1 MIKISIRSRDGL
13 HRETRAAP
21 SPRIYA
27 ALRRFYPTEIAPL
40 LHCTRRGAARPV
52 FGLLV
57 PLAFFVAGCS
67 SDTQVGRFFG
77 AIPPEAEPPAAEGRP
92 YPNLA
97 SVPRPPTIAP
107 RAEREAEVAR
117 LQADQA
123 AAASADR
130 ALRERGEV
138 PAAAPPA
145 PAVVEAPA
153 PAPAATP
160 PVLATPVLMTATPAP
175 TITPAPPALPSM
187 AQAQVPAATVLRRV
201 GAVAFAR
208 DGTTLSEVGQ
218 RALAEAAA
226 AARTGNGRVRLIP
239 AQVARQ
245 APTDDLVRARRDAIA
260 QALGRAGLAA
270 DRVRID
276 DGGGRRVDV
285 YDLYVEY

>member
-1 MIKISIRSRDGL
+1 M
-13 HRETRAAP
+13 HRETRAVRESAD
-21 SPRIYA
+21 YA
-27 ALRRFYPTEIAPL
+27 ALRRFYPLEIVSL
-40 LHCTRRGAARPV
+40 LRRTRRGAARPI
-52 FGLLV
+52 FGLLA
-57 PLAFFVAGCS
+57 PLAFFVAACS
-67 SDTQVGRFFG
+67 ADTQVGRFFG
-77 AIPPEAEPPAAEGRP
+77 ALPPEAEPPAAEGRP

-97 SVPRPPTIAP
+97 TVPRPPAIAP

-130 ALRERGEV
+130 ALRETGEA

-145 PAVVEAPA
+145 PAVAAAPA
-153 PAPAATP
+153 PAPSPAPAATP
-160 PVLATPVLMTATPAP
+160 P
-175 TITPAPPALPSM
+175 APPAIAAPVPTPSPVPSAPPSV
-187 AQAQVPAATVLRRV
+187 AQAQPPAATTLRRMGV
-201 GAVAFAR
+201 LAFAR

-218 RALAEAAA
+218 RALAEAASV
-226 AARTGNGRVRLIP
+226 ARSNNGRVRLIP

-245 APTDDLVRARRDAIA
+245 APTDDLVRGRRDAIT

-270 DRVRID
+270 ERVRID